1 MKNILDEKDTGC
13 KRYWVQILLEIK
25 VTGANVSGANVSG
38 ANVSGEK
45 VALYQCLDDSMT
57 RWLNDSH
64 RPLTPNMINVFRF

>member
-45 VALYQCLDDSMT
+45 VALYRL
-57 RWLNDSH
+57 
-64 RPLTPNMINVFRF
+64 

>member
-45 VALYQCLDDSMT
+45 VALYPIIDKLATTTYYTTKYFLIFID
-57 RWLNDSH
+57 
-64 RPLTPNMINVFRF
+64 

>member
-45 VALYQCLDDSMT
+45 VALYPYAMKNQRL
-57 RWLNDSH
+57 
-64 RPLTPNMINVFRF
+64 